1 MHVVFD
7 WNFRVQQ
14 IEQIPD
20 KLATR
25 PPILTEWA
33 TPNYVACWPLFK
45 KRNVL
50 LRQKD
55 MDIKAAK
62 MVPILG

>member
-50 LRQKD
+50 LDKRTWT
-55 MDIKAAK
+55 
-62 MVPILG
+62 